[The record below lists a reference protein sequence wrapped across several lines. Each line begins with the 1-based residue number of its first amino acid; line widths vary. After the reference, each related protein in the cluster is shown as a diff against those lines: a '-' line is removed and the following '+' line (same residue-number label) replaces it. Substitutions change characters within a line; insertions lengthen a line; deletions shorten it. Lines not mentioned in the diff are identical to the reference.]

1 LGFFA
6 GWAMLVAQV
15 LFMVVGSLPVASAT
29 LDIFSPRLAQ
39 SVPATTAVGF
49 VWFVVVVGIVLL
61 GIKTTAHIQRALT
74 YVQIGGLLVFAIAA
88 IVKGLAH
95 PANHPSWTWFS
106 PVGNNGL
113 HSFIAGA
120 LVTMFYYWG
129 WEVSANLSEET
140 VDRNRAPGVSGL
152 LGMGIILTLFLLTA
166 VGVQLLMSENAIVAS
181 SSDLLVALA
190 NAALPRPWG
199 DLAVI
204 VVIIS
209 AVSSLETTLV
219 SGSRMVYAM
228 GRDGVLDQRFARLHR
243 GFLTPWNATL
253 AIGFV
258 SMALFVVAAMSP
270 SVNAILSDSINA
282 IGVEVAIFYGLSAVA
297 CATYYAGAD
306 RGDAKL
312 FWLRRV
318 WPLASAAFVFAVAIG
333 QVATAGWR
341 ANAIV
346 FGLLFVG
353 AIPMLYYRRT
363 NASEFYSE
371 PRERAEATVAS

>member
-1 LGFFA
+1 
-6 GWAMLVAQV
+6 
-15 LFMVVGSLPVASAT
+15 
-29 LDIFSPRLAQ
+29 
-39 SVPATTAVGF
+39 
-49 VWFVVVVGIVLL
+49 
-61 GIKTTAHIQRALT
+61 
-74 YVQIGGLLVFAIAA
+74 
-88 IVKGLAH
+88 
-95 PANHPSWTWFS
+95 
-106 PVGNNGL
+106 
-113 HSFIAGA
+113 
-120 LVTMFYYWG
+120 MFYYWG

-166 VGVQLLMSENAIVAS
+166 VGVQLLMSENAINAS

-190 NAALPRPWG
+190 NAALPRPWS

-228 GRDGVLDQRFARLHR
+228 GRDGVLDKRFARLHH

-253 AIGFV
+253 AIAFV
-258 SMALFVVAAMSP
+258 SMTLFVLAATSS
-270 SVNAILSDSINA
+270 SVNEILSDSINA

-297 CATYYAGAD
+297 CATYYAGAN
-306 RGDAKL
+306 RTDATL
-312 FWLRRV
+312 FWLRRA

-341 ANAIV
+341 ANATV
-346 FGLLFVG
+346 FGLLLIG
-353 AIPMLYYRRT
+353 TIPMLYYRRAY
-363 NASEFYSE
+363 ASHFYSE
-371 PRERAEATVAS
+371 PRERAEATIAS